1 MKTIR
6 IADTTLCR
14 EGDTLRFK
22 EQIEI
27 ARQLE
32 KLGVDIIELPA
43 IEKVRQD
50 TLLVRTVAS
59 FVKNATLSVA
69 AGITADSIQL
79 AAAALEGAAHPC
91 IRIQLPVSP
100 VGMEYTCR
108 KKPDGM
114 LKWIGEAVALAK
126 ESGCTV
132 EFCAVDATRAEGDYL
147 ARALTAAVEAGADCV
162 SVCDSTGIQLPDAF
176 AAFIGDVCKAV
187 RVPVGVACDNKNG
200 LACAQAILAA
210 VSTNATLVKTAIDG
224 TGVPLE
230 TFAALVKDGGDSY
243 GVACNIRHTE
253 LHRIAKQIGWVTGT
267 AKSDKAIVTATA
279 GEESIHLDAKD
290 DMAAVTA
297 AAARLGYDLS
307 EDDQAKVYEE
317 FGCVAAKKNV
327 GAKELEAIVA
337 AAALQVPATYQLV
350 SYVIN
355 NGNII
360 TASAQISLQK
370 GDTTLSGVAMGDG
383 PIDAAFQAIEQVIG
397 CRYELDDFQIQS
409 VTEGQE
415 AMARAVVKLRS
426 EGRLYAGSGIS
437 TDIMGASIRA
447 YINAVN
453 KIVYEEV

>member
-1 MKTIR
+1 MNTIR

-22 EQIEI
+22 EKIEI

-32 KLGVDIIELPA
+32 KLGVDTIEVPP

-69 AGITADSIQL
+69 AGLTADSVKL

-114 LKWIGEAVALAK
+114 LSWIAEVVAMAK
-126 ESGCTV
+126 ATGCGV

-147 ARALTAAVEAGADCV
+147 SRALSAATKAGADTV
-162 SVCDSTGIQLPDAF
+162 SVCDSTGIRLPDEF
-176 AAFIGDVCKAV
+176 AAFIGDIAATSP
-187 RVPVGVACDNKNG
+187 VPVGVACDNKNG
-200 LACAQAILAA
+200 LACAQAILSVCRGAA
-210 VSTNATLVKTAIDG
+210 FVKTAIDG
-224 TGVPLE
+224 TAVPLE
-230 TFAALVKDGGDSY
+230 TFATLIKDGGDSY
-243 GVACNIRHTE
+243 GLTSGIRHTE
-253 LHRIAKQIGWVTGT
+253 LHRTAKQIAWIVGS
-267 AKSDKAIVTATA
+267 ANSDKAVVTATV

-290 DMAAVTA
+290 DAAAVTT

-307 EDDQAKVYEE
+307 EEDQAKVYEE
-317 FGCVAAKKNV
+317 FQRVAAKKTV

-337 AAALQVPATYQLV
+337 NAALQVPATYQLV

-360 TASAQISLQK
+360 TASAQIALKK
-370 GDTTLSGVAMGDG
+370 GENTLNGVSIGDG
-383 PIDAAFQAIEQVIG
+383 PIDAAFRAIEQIIG
-397 CRYELDDFQIQS
+397 YRYELDDFQIQS

-415 AMARAVVKLRS
+415 AMAHAVVKLRFD
-426 EGRLYAGSGIS
+426 GRLFAGSGIS